1 MSCIL
6 KAVSDEVTGL
16 PDIPDNTLDETAY
29 STPCV
34 TLYAGPL
41 MFMLTAYKSP
51 EMLIAKLFAN
61 DTLIALSIVTPEN
74 PEITVGGGL
83 ATCRAKATYAVDFNA
98 RQAKI
103 KSEVCIGSCHV
114 SECALYRLS
123 WDWEY
128 TLPVPKVVLPGG
140 MCS

>member
-1 MSCIL
+1 MSCTL
-6 KAVSDEVTGL
+6 KTVGDAVTGL
-16 PDIPDNTLDETAY
+16 PDIPDNSLDETAY

-41 MFMLTAYKSP
+41 EFMLTAYRSP
-51 EMLIAKLFAN
+51 AMLIAKLLTSN
-61 DTLIALSIVTPEN
+61 TLVAISVITADN

-83 ATCRAKATYAVDFNA
+83 STTRAKATYTVDFDA
-98 RQAKI
+98 RKVQI

-114 SECALYRLS
+114 SECTLYRLS
-123 WDWEY
+123 WDWDY
-128 TLPVPKVVLPGG
+128 ALPVPKVVAPGE